1 MKAIAVCM
9 LMLLSLGAAQP
20 APDGSPPEASR
31 IGEDPA
37 GDEFESLAG
46 AFRNLYQSLQAKGGV
61 AAEDH
66 DVIRAVRDRAA
77 AFNAAHPDDAR
88 GLALELQLSQW
99 LDDGPRIDELFAR
112 LAAVAGDV
120 KIGLAWA
127 RYYERK
133 EETERLAAIYDRLA
147 QLYPDEP
154 EVAIGRADFFR
165 ARNEYGRA
173 IEILESVELDA
184 AANPNGVLVLSEC
197 LFAEQRYQEAVD
209 VLESIPQETLDG
221 QPTMRGR
228 VNQVLPVRRECV
240 GLWDQEQQIR
250 SAEAAAGDLP
260 RAEIITA
267 RGRIVVEL
275 FENEAPNTVANFI
288 SLAESDFYDGSKFH
302 RVLPN
307 FMSQGGDPNTK
318 PQGTGPAG
326 SGGPGYCIPDE
337 HTLGGARNHFTGSLA
352 MAKTGAPNSGGC
364 QFYITHTSPTYLNG
378 RHTVFGRTVEGLDV
392 ARSLEVD
399 DVIVTINVLSKRDH
413 EYKPETLPD
422 PTAIPPAQ
430 DLDTSLGLSLT
441 PTPPTDEPA
450 DTPDPGEPQ
459 E

>member
-1 MKAIAVCM
+1 M
-9 LMLLSLGAAQP
+9 
-20 APDGSPPEASR
+20 
-31 IGEDPA
+31 
-37 GDEFESLAG
+37 
-46 AFRNLYQSLQAKGGV
+46 
-61 AAEDH
+61 
-66 DVIRAVRDRAA
+66 
-77 AFNAAHPDDAR
+77 
-88 GLALELQLSQW
+88 SQW
-99 LDDGPRIDELFAR
+99 LDDGPRVDELFAR
-112 LAAVAGDV
+112 LATAAGDV

-133 EETERLAAIYDRLA
+133 EETEGLAAIYDQLA
-147 QLYPDEP
+147 QLYPDDP
-154 EVAIGRADFFR
+154 EVAIARADYFR

-184 AANPNGVLVLSEC
+184 AAHPKGALVLSEC

-221 QPTMRGR
+221 QPAVRAS

-260 RAEIITA
+260 RAEILTA

-288 SLAESDFYDGSKFH
+288 SLAESDFYDGSTFH

-318 PQGTGPAG
+318 PEGTGPAG

-352 MAKTGAPNSGGC
+352 MAKTEAPNSGGC
-364 QFYITHTSPTYLNG
+364 QFYITHTAPAHLNG

-399 DVIVTINVLSKRDH
+399 DVIEAINVLSKRDH
-413 EYKPETLPD
+413 AYEPETLPD
-422 PTAIPPAQ
+422 PTAIPPAE

-441 PTPPTDEPA
+441 PTRPTDEPA
-450 DTPDPGEPQ
+450 DTPDTPDPEEP
-459 E
+459 EE